1 MNASVKV
8 KLCNSLLAFVLVV
21 GLCIPTFGVDAYA
34 EPENELQGAPITE
47 SFENET
53 NQSANEIP
61 SQLDTKTPNQ
71 EAFSS
76 DEQLNKQT
84 EPGSNDQIQTEAQ
97 PLLRNLL

>member
-34 EPENELQGAPITE
+34 EPENELQGTPITE

-53 NQSANEIP
+53 NQSTNEIP
-61 SQLDTKTPNQ
+61 GQLGTETPNR
-71 EAFSS
+71 
-76 DEQLNKQT
+76 K
-84 EPGSNDQIQTEAQ
+84 
-97 PLLRNLL
+97 PLLATIN